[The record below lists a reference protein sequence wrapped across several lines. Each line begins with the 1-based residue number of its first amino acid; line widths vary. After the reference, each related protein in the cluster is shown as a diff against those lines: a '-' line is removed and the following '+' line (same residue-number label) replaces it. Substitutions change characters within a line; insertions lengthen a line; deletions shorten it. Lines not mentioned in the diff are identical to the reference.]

1 MFRSIFFVVCI
12 LLIITACKE
21 LFSPELE
28 ITQGPL
34 VVEGLITDNAK
45 PYSIKLSRAIRYDS
59 NNDNELASV
68 SKATITVF
76 DNLGYTYRFKESN
89 NGVYWSDPSEF
100 VGVPGRYYTLQIKTA
115 DDLEYQ
121 SSPQLLLPNDFNVK
135 VSADYGTKYQLV
147 DDGTGTLIKK
157 NVNGTIIF
165 YDIENNED
173 TLIRFKFDYR
183 LITEWIIPTQP
194 PILGWD
200 TWPNKDIINLTDNYG
215 TSTNNIEKHN
225 VCFVPTSDVGTTV
238 WVANVKMPKWVHKFV
253 PRIIQ
258 YRLNNDAH
266 QYYKDVNNILAA
278 TGKVFDPIASQVKGN
293 MKCLSD
299 NTLEVLGFFEVSSAR
314 TSYYVL
320 NPWSKILNTVE
331 SFEPPYE
338 FGSNLPTYP
347 DWWIY

>member
-1 MFRSIFFVVCI
+1 
-12 LLIITACKE
+12 
-21 LFSPELE
+21 LFSPELKGV
-28 ITQGPL
+28 QGPL

-45 PYSIKLSRAIRYDS
+45 PYSIRLSKAVRYDN
-59 NNDNELASV
+59 NNDNELTSV
-68 SKATITVF
+68 SKATVVVY
-76 DNLGYTYRFKESN
+76 DNLGYIYRFKESN

-100 VGVPGRYYTLQIKTA
+100 VGVPGRYYMLRIKTA
-115 DDLEYQ
+115 DNVEYQ
-121 SSPQLLLPNDFNVK
+121 SPPQLLLPNNFNVN
-135 VSADYGTKYQLV
+135 VSAEFGTQDQLV
-147 DDGTGTLIKK
+147 DDGTGTLFKK
-157 NVNGTIIF
+157 AVDGTIIF

-194 PILGWD
+194 PTLGWD
-200 TWPNKDIINLTDNYG
+200 TWPNKDIINLTDNYS

-225 VCFVPTSDVGTTV
+225 VCFVPTNDVGSTV
-238 WVANVKMPKWVHKFV
+238 WVDTIKMTKWVYKFV

-258 YRLNNDAH
+258 YRLNNDAY
-266 QYYKDVNNILAA
+266 QYYKSVNTVLGA
-278 TGKVFDPIASQVKGN
+278 TGKIFDPIPSQVKGN

-299 NTLEVLGFFEVSSAR
+299 NNLEVLSFFEASSAR

-320 NPWSKILNTVE
+320 NPWSKILHNVE
-331 SFEPPYE
+331 SFEPPSE